1 MKIAVMTGFPAK
13 WNMNINAR
21 HIVLNFCKL
30 AELKMAKIHE
40 YTGLMLLMLCCL
52 SLHTNGQNLGGPNR
66 FIQSI
71 DLTFSSGDGQS
82 FHLASSVSPSLTN
95 DFQHQF
101 TYLSSGVFSPSILGS
116 VSGVQLDASNANGFG
131 QDVNLSSR
139 LEVTAAVGSVPEP
152 ASTAMLVIG
161 LTLLAASRR
170 RRQADR
176 VN

>member
-1 MKIAVMTGFPAK
+1 
-13 WNMNINAR
+13 
-21 HIVLNFCKL
+21 
-30 AELKMAKIHE
+30 
-40 YTGLMLLMLCCL
+40 
-52 SLHTNGQNLGGPNR
+52 
-66 FIQSI
+66 
-71 DLTFSSGDGQS
+71 
-82 FHLASSVSPSLTN
+82 
-95 DFQHQF
+95 
-101 TYLSSGVFSPSILGS
+101 

-131 QDVNLSSR
+131 QDVNLSSQ

>member
-1 MKIAVMTGFPAK
+1 MSRAPRLRAMKRVGFALAMMFVPLA
-13 WNMNINAR
+13 NADVTFNFSVTPSS
-21 HIVLNFCKL
+21 IV
-30 AELKMAKIHE
+30 AGGSA
-40 YTGLMLLMLCCL
+40 LLD
-52 SLHTNGQNLGGPNR
+52 LHTNGQNLGGPNR